1 MNKIEK
7 LRESLTTLFTGEGEK
22 IYCTPNEIRRLLI
35 TLDYGRLY
43 HALCDEAE
51 SVFSYCSVH
60 QYRASKLF
68 PGPATLIWS
77 NEREPIEDEEVSTS
91 YFHELWLL
99 DDMTIAATSCFR
111 MVDAAIGYV
120 TEYREYKGEEW
131 PAHIAPVNILELWQ
145 HLVDKYHSDDDE
157 EGDDAPIIIYEP

>member
-1 MNKIEK
+1 
-7 LRESLTTLFTGEGEK
+7 
-22 IYCTPNEIRRLLI
+22 
-35 TLDYGRLY
+35 
-43 HALCDEAE
+43 
-51 SVFSYCSVH
+51 
-60 QYRASKLF
+60 
-68 PGPATLIWS
+68 
-77 NEREPIEDEEVSTS
+77 
-91 YFHELWLL
+91 
-99 DDMTIAATSCFR
+99 MTIAATSCFR